1 MGIKYLN
8 KFLKRECPKAIKQT
22 TFWELRRKKIVID
35 TSIYMYRFAME
46 ENLIGGMYQLVII
59 LLYYGIIPI
68 FIFDGKPPTEKNELL
83 DKRREE
89 KNKAEKQ
96 HTLLLEKINNTKDYR
111 QRNEICAELDVLK
124 KKFVR
129 LSKEDISNVKYL
141 LKLCGVTFFEAD
153 GEADELCAKLVIK
166 KRAWAC
172 MSEDMDMFVY
182 GCPRVL
188 RYVSLLN
195 ETIVMYDTK
204 LILKTLNL
212 SLQEFREICILSGT
226 DYNINET
233 KNANLYTTLHYFN
246 KYKNSS
252 KKNSKFY
259 EWLEGN
265 TNYLIDSCKA
275 YSIYYMFEM
284 SNINI
289 KKYDKH
295 RCINSAINRE
305 ELRKFLTGYDFIFLN

>member
-46 ENLIGGMYQLVII
+46 DNLIGGMYQLVMI

-68 FIFDGKPPTEKNELL
+68 FIFDGKPPTEKKELL

-96 HTLLLEKINNTKDYR
+96 HALLLERINNTKDYR
-111 QRNEICAELDVLK
+111 ERNEIYAELNIIK

-129 LSKEDISNVKYL
+129 LSKENISNVKYL

-233 KNANLYTTLHYFN
+233 KNTNIYTTLHYFN

-289 KKYDKH
+289 KKYDKQ
-295 RCINSAINRE
+295 RCINSAINGE